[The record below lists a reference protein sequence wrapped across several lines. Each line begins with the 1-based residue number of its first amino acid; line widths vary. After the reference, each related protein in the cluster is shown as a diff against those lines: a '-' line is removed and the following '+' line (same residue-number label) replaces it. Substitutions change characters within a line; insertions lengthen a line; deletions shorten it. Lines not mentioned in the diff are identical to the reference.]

1 MSARALGPNA
11 IPAARSAP
19 PNLIRFDTGIA
30 ALTLLVAASSVFMAQ
45 TSQLQTGLAVEA
57 FGPAVAATA
66 GAALIAVAIVGVNA
80 RDDEVRRFRDP
91 RPVIDEPTD
100 VAAS

>member
-1 MSARALGPNA
+1 
-11 IPAARSAP
+11 
-19 PNLIRFDTGIA
+19 
-30 ALTLLVAASSVFMAQ
+30 LT
-45 TSQLQTGLAVEA
+45 T
-57 FGPAVAATA
+57 VAATA

>member
-45 TSQLQTGLAVEA
+45 TSQLPYLW
-57 FGPAVAATA
+57 
-66 GAALIAVAIVGVNA
+66 AALATTAICAYIACISE
-80 RDDEVRRFRDP
+80 R
-91 RPVIDEPTD
+91 
-100 VAAS
+100 S

>member
-1 MSARALGPNA
+1 MW
-11 IPAARSAP
+11 
-19 PNLIRFDTGIA
+19 F
-30 ALTLLVAASSVFMAQ
+30 LLVGRGMAQ